1 MIIGWNYIDNRR
13 EEDSFPEFHS
23 NPDEI
28 SGFHDPVNLY
38 ACWGYQVQLSNDEH
52 SRIKVIPDHNPDET
66 IKKFLPNESV
76 KFSVETDNGYSF
88 SEWGDGSTEC
98 PRTEKITQNKILS
111 VKSKINTY
119 KISYN
124 LNGGANDPSNPGSY
138 TVESPTITLKDA
150 SRTDYN
156 FKGWSPTNVIPSGSY
171 GDKTFNAIF

>member
-1 MIIGWNYIDNRR
+1 M
-13 EEDSFPEFHS
+13 
-23 NPDEI
+23 
-28 SGFHDPVNLY
+28 
-38 ACWGYQVQLSNDEH
+38 
-52 SRIKVIPDHNPDET
+52 
-66 IKKFLPNESV
+66 

-156 FKGWSPTNVIPSGSY
+156 FKVWSPTNVIPSGSY
-171 GDKTFNAIF
+171 GAKTFNAIF